1 MYYVLYSLADADTLD
16 YAKYQFYFYLSVP
29 VSDLIDIYVG
39 LFLLWLLYKFM
50 KPYQSLEG
58 GRSAASA
65 VIFAHDHKTAED
77 SLIDSFMQTKD
88 EEKAKMIKN

>member
-1 MYYVLYSLADADTLD
+1 MWHIANLFLLTAVLIWNAVYYVLYSLADADTLD

-50 KPYQSLEG
+50 KPY
-58 GRSAASA
+58 
-65 VIFAHDHKTAED
+65 
-77 SLIDSFMQTKD
+77 
-88 EEKAKMIKN
+88 